1 MMHILKCVV
10 CGNYCLDN
18 VCSCGAKTERVVPPR
33 FSPDDKYA
41 KYRRQ
46 AKLELENEKANG

>member
-1 MMHILKCVV
+1 MHILKCVV